1 MIGTSGMASHPEVL
15 VQHPVPLPRPLRFTV
30 AAGLLVTATAALL
43 WAQAP
48 SRPGGI
54 TVITKELRQ
63 AVPLRPVEGQ
73 DLVALDDL
81 ATLFQLQIKEDPL
94 AGGITVTRRGRTL
107 VMSSQGLVSSGGR
120 LVSLASPPVKSG
132 KQWFVPVDFV
142 GRALPLVLDV
152 RAEFRRSSRTLI
164 VGDLVVPRVAARAET
179 AGANARITVDISP
192 RAEHSIVQEP
202 GRLIVRF
209 TADAVDPEVAPVPSG
224 DLLAAL
230 RVVDSPPALQ
240 IDLGP
245 RFASF
250 RASDVPA
257 DASSTRLVI
266 DLLAAGGTTAAA
278 PTTPTPGTPATS
290 APGQPPAQPEAP
302 PLPVFEGPVS
312 GVRTIVIDPGHGGD
326 ETGAKGPAGTV
337 EKDVTL
343 AIARQLRAAIEHR
356 LGLRVLLTRDADTT
370 VGLDERAAL
379 ANNNKADL
387 FVSIHANASVSPV
400 PLGAEV
406 FYLSLDE
413 YGERVKREAEPG
425 VAQLPT
431 LGGGERQVELI
442 LWEMAQA
449 RHLQDSAVLASIV
462 EQQLRS
468 RVPMSARAI
477 QQAPFRVLVGAN
489 MPAVLVEVGFLT
501 NPGEE
506 SKLASPEHQGQ
517 LVQALFESI
526 VRFRTYIEGG
536 RRAPAGPTPS
546 QAPSAE
552 PR

>member
-1 MIGTSGMASHPEVL
+1 MIRTSGGLPSEVL
-15 VQHPVPLPRPLRFTV
+15 VQHPVPLPRLLRFTL

-48 SRPGGI
+48 LRAGGI
-54 TVITKELRQ
+54 TVITKDVRQ
-63 AVPLRPVEGQ
+63 SVPLRQVDGQ

-81 ATLFQLQIKEDPL
+81 ATLFQLQVREDSL
-94 AGGITVTRRGRTL
+94 AGGITVSRRGRTL

-120 LVSLASPPVKSG
+120 LVSLASPPVKGG
-132 KQWFVPVDFV
+132 KQWFVPIDFV

-152 RAEFRRSSRTLI
+152 RAEFRRPSRTLI
-164 VGDLVVPRVAARAET
+164 VGDLVVPRVTARAEA
-179 AGANARITVDISP
+179 AGANARVTVDISP
-192 RAEHSIVQEP
+192 RAEHEIVQES
-202 GRLIVRF
+202 GRLLLRF
-209 TADAVDPEVAPVPSG
+209 TADAIDAEVTPPAGG
-224 DLLAAL
+224 DLLAGL
-230 RVVDSPPALQ
+230 RVVETPPALQ

-245 RFASF
+245 RFASY

-257 DASSTRLVI
+257 DASSTRVVI
-266 DLLAAGGTTAAA
+266 DLLPAGGTTAPPPTAA
-278 PTTPTPGTPATS
+278 DTSTPP
-290 APGQPPAQPEAP
+290 PPALPDAP
-302 PLPVFEGPVS
+302 PVSLFEGPVS
-312 GVRTIVIDPGHGGD
+312 GVRTIVLDPGHGGD
-326 ETGAKGPAGTV
+326 ETGAKGPNGTV

-343 AIARQLRAAIEHR
+343 AIARQLRGAIEHR
-356 LGLRVLLTRDADTT
+356 LGLRVLLTRDGDNT

-413 YGERVKREAEPG
+413 YGERVKREAEPE

-431 LGGGERQVELI
+431 AGGGDRQVELI
-442 LWEMAQA
+442 LWEMAQS
-449 RHLQDSAVLASIV
+449 RHMQDSAVLASMV
-462 EQQLRS
+462 EQQLRQ

-501 NPGEE
+501 NPAEE
-506 SKLASPEHQGQ
+506 TKLGSPEHQGQ
-517 LVQALFESI
+517 IVQALFESI
-526 VRFRTYIEGG
+526 LRFRTYIEGG
-536 RRAPAGPTPS
+536 RRSPAVAPAAGVSP
-546 QAPSAE
+546 AE